1 MHFWRVHG
9 HTKFVPSNIT
19 WSQTW
24 FRPWYKSKNGH
35 TNVINLEIKK
45 KRELGIGNWELCHD
59 TFSNQKTKN
68 KQNSQKG
75 EKEPK

>member
-45 KRELGIGNWELCHD
+45 KAGIGNWELGIVPRHVLK
-59 TFSNQKTKN
+59 SKNQK
-68 KQNSQKG
+68 
-75 EKEPK
+75 